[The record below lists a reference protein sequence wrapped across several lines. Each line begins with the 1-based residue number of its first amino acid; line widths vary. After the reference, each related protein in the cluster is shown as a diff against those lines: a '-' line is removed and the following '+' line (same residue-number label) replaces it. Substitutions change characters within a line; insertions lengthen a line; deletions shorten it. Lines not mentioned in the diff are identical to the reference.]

1 VNTSTI
7 PQSAIDGAK
16 RIAKRNP
23 DMTFADVPKIALE
36 AITAGPRGHYKPGL
50 KCWIIGGE
58 ERTVFLGPDLA
69 MVETKLPEFTLIL
82 ESGGQFQGQYGRD
95 FVFAP

>member
-1 VNTSTI
+1 MKTTNI
-7 PQSAIDGAK
+7 PQSAKDGAK
-16 RIAKRNP
+16 KIAKRNP
-23 DMTFADVPKIALE
+23 HLTFASVPETALE

-58 ERTVFLGPDLA
+58 ERTVFLGPDHA

-82 ESGGQFQGQYGRD
+82 ESGAQFRGQYGRD
-95 FVFAP
+95 FVFTP